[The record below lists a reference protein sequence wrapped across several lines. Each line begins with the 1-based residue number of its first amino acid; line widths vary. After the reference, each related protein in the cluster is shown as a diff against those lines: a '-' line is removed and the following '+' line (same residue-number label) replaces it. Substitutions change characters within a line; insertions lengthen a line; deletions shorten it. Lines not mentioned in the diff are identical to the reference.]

1 MLGLVYTDNTVDKII
16 TFANGI
22 YSMDIPSNITDSED
36 ILSFQNTLGFSFF
49 RFSFFTSKN
58 YDLFRIVNINVISD
72 DNYDIYETPTDNIN
86 EKTIFISNDNLNIV
100 AYRSSTYQIVS
111 ASSLLSSEIINIG
124 ELSFADMQ
132 TVVTTAAGLSS
143 PQIKYLKP
151 VGNDTVTF
159 TELV

>member
-16 TFANGI
+16 TFTNGV

-36 ILSFQNTLGFSFF
+36 ILSFQDTLGFSFF

-58 YDLFRIVNINVISD
+58 YDLFRIVNINVVND
-72 DNYDIYETPTDNIN
+72 DNYDIYEIATNNIN
-86 EKTIFISNDNLNIV
+86 EKTVFISNDNLNIV
-100 AYRSSTYQIVS
+100 AYRASTYQIV
-111 ASSLLSSEIINIG
+111 A
-124 ELSFADMQ
+124 
-132 TVVTTAAGLSS
+132 VSS

-159 TELV
+159 TEIT